1 MGIDMQ
7 TTWILLRGL
16 VREQAHWEGF
26 AERLASALG
35 DGHRVLALDLPGNG
49 VLHRRRSPTRVAD
62 MVEAARDQLATLQVA
77 GPVRLV
83 ALSLGGMVAM
93 D

>member
-35 DGHRVLALDLPGNG
+35 DGHRVLVVIRHVRQWCPVRSPGHPLQRSLLTN
-49 VLHRRRSPTRVAD
+49 HRRIPAGHDHRAVREGAGRV
-62 MVEAARDQLATLQVA
+62 
-77 GPVRLV
+77 
-83 ALSLGGMVAM
+83 
-93 D
+93 